1 MKRKLKLL
9 ELTYLGIWIIPFII
23 FAKDFFVLNDF
34 LSIFDKDLFKLIQFT
49 FKQSFYSTLFAFL
62 C

>member
-34 LSIFDKDLFKLIQFT
+34 LSIFDKDLFKLI
-49 FKQSFYSTLFAFL
+49 
-62 C
+62 